1 LKVLSVQHTTT
12 YRYRR
17 PVRFG
22 EHRAM
27 LRPRDSHDLR
37 LLNTALVISPTA
49 KVRWYHD
56 VFSNSVMI
64 ASFEEEASELRVDSR
79 IRLAHYGN
87 PTPERLLEPFAETY
101 PFCYP
106 SDQIPDLSRT
116 TERHYADPQHL
127 VENWAKEFLRGRG
140 SVGTTDLLLDITQAI
155 RTDFKY
161 AERTAHGTQSPVE
174 TLESRSGSCRDFAL
188 LMMETVR
195 SLGLAARFVSG
206 YLYDPALDGEEATTI
221 GAGATHAW
229 VQVFLPGAG
238 WVEYDP
244 TNGSVGGNNLIR
256 VAVAR
261 DPSQALP
268 LQGTYIGEPEDFLG
282 MDVEVVVRSDEPEPA
297 ESA

>member
-1 LKVLSVQHTTT
+1 
-12 YRYRR
+12 
-17 PVRFG
+17 
-22 EHRAM
+22 M

-37 LLNTALVISPTA
+37 LLNTALTLAPKA

-64 ASFEEEASELRVDSR
+64 ATFESDSDELRIDSR

-87 PTPERLLEPFAETY
+87 PAPERLLEPFAETY

-106 SDQIPDLSRT
+106 SDQIADLSRT
-116 TERHYADPQHL
+116 IERHYHDPKHL
-127 VENWAKEFLRGRG
+127 VDRWAKEFLRGRG
-140 SVGTTDLLLDITQAI
+140 SVGTTDLLLEITQRI
-155 RTDFKY
+155 RRDFAY

-206 YLYDPALDGEEATTI
+206 YLYDPALDGAGPATI

-261 DPSQALP
+261 DPSQAVP
-268 LQGTYIGEPEDFLG
+268 LQGTYTGAPEDFVS
-282 MDVEVVVRSDEPEPA
+282 MDVEVVVRADAPEQ
-297 ESA
+297 SV